1 LSGFQEQLAR
11 PQLILSH
18 QRQPALDQTR
28 GIPASS
34 LEDAG
39 IRRPQMRRHHQT
51 AAQHQQA
58 GDGAEQESIRTASH
72 TFIRA

>member
-1 LSGFQEQLAR
+1 LSGFKEQLGR

-28 GIPASS
+28 GIPASP
-34 LEDAG
+34 LEDPG
-39 IRRPQMRRHHQT
+39 IHRPQMRRHHQ
-51 AAQHQQA
+51 AAGQHQQA
-58 GDGAEQESIRTASH
+58 SAGAEQESIRTASH